1 MITSTGEVTS
11 GHYSIESYTN
21 FGMVFKTKELAERAA
36 IEIRRVNRIR
46 ALAYQLDPDYVD
58 TFDYTRLCKTN
69 FNDSSMIFNNNGEWK
84 HASSSI
90 TRNQGTTAMRKETAI
105 KLCDIL
111 NSGNYP
117 L

>member
-11 GHYSIESYTN
+11 GHYSIESYAN
-21 FGMVFKTKELAERAA
+21 FGMVFKTKEIAERAT

-58 TFDYTRLCKTN
+58 TFDYTRLSRTTIE
-69 FNDSSMIFNNNGEWK
+69 DSYMLYNNNGKWK
-84 HASSSI
+84 YTLSI
-90 TRNQGTTAMRKETAI
+90 NSRYSGITTMRKETAI